1 MTASAYAWQ
10 SVRAEALRRIRT
22 REWPPGAMIPKE
34 AEIAQELGC
43 ARATVNRA
51 LRDLAEAGYL
61 DRRRKG
67 GTRVTETPVRRA
79 VFEIA
84 IIRHEVEQSGASYGY
99 TLLEDRTERLPD
111 ELAATLDQPR
121 GTRWRRVIALHS
133 AGKRPFCLEDRWL
146 NPGLVPR
153 ERADFAA
160 SSANEWLV
168 RNVPFT
174 GGELSFQA
182 RKADTALASRLG
194 CARGSAVFGV
204 ERITRTDDAAVTA
217 VTLTYAPGYR
227 LTTSLG

>member
-10 SVRAEALRRIRT
+10 SVRAEALRRIRS

-146 NPGLVPR
+146 NPDLVPR

-204 ERITRTDDAAVTA
+204 ERVTRTDDAAVTA

-227 LTTSLG
+227 LTTTLG